1 MIQTFNS
8 RYNKSMENKILV
20 TLLRHG
26 RSRADDEGVH
36 EGRYDSPLTEVGR
49 AQVHSRV
56 LSFLQRD
63 FQFDL
68 IIASTLQRANET
80 AQIISAALQ
89 VPVENDPDWME
100 WDNGPLAGLPFD
112 LAEELYPQPAFRN
125 PYTPMAGS
133 GESEWDIYNR
143 AAIAVQKLVQRGP
156 GSYLVVAHGGI
167 LNTALQTM
175 MGAIPTVNLQGFV
188 ISFGDTGYVRLA
200 YYPEKHRWVMLEFV
214 PGE

>member
-1 MIQTFNS
+1 MDNTI
-8 RYNKSMENKILV
+8 KV

-49 AQVHSRV
+49 AQVNRRAQD
-56 LSFLQRD
+56 FLQRG

-80 AQIISAALQ
+80 ARMIGSTLG
-89 VPVENDPDWME
+89 VSVVDEPDWME
-100 WDNGPLAGLPFD
+100 WDNGPLAGLPYEV
-112 LAEELYPQPAFRN
+112 AEERYPRPDFRT

-133 GESEWDIYNR
+133 GESGWDIYSR
-143 AAIAVQKLVQRGP
+143 AARAMQKLVQRGP

-167 LNTALQTM
+167 LNMALKTM
-175 MGAIPTVNLQGFV
+175 MGTLPTVNQQGFA
-188 ISFGDTGYVRLA
+188 IAFGDTGYVRLE
-200 YYPEKHRWVMLEFV
+200 YYPDQHRWVLREFV

>member
-1 MIQTFNS
+1 MDKVIN
-8 RYNKSMENKILV
+8 V

-36 EGRYDSPLTEVGR
+36 EGRYDSPLTKAGR
-49 AQVHSRV
+49 EQVHRREQD
-56 LSFLQRD
+56 FLQRR

-80 AQIISAALQ
+80 ARIIGSTLGI
-89 VPVENDPDWME
+89 PVEDEPDWME

-112 LAEELYPQPAFRN
+112 VAEERYPKPEFRT

-133 GESEWDIYNR
+133 GESGWDIYSR
-143 AAIAVQKLVQRGP
+143 AARAVQKLVQRGP

-175 MGAIPTVNLQGFV
+175 MGAIPMVNQQGFA
-188 ISFGDTGYVRLA
+188 IAFGDTGYVRLD
-200 YYPEKHRWVMLEFV
+200 YYPGEHRWVLLEFTS
-214 PGE
+214 GE

>member
-1 MIQTFNS
+1 
-8 RYNKSMENKILV
+8 MENKITV

-49 AQVHSRV
+49 AQVHSRAQD
-56 LSFLQRD
+56 FLQRG

-68 IIASTLQRANET
+68 IIASTLLRANET
-80 AQIISAALQ
+80 ARIIATELG
-89 VPVENDPDWME
+89 VTVENDPDWME

-112 LAEELYPQPAFRN
+112 VAEQRYPKPVFRN

-133 GESEWDIYNR
+133 GESEWDAYCR
-143 AAIAVQKLVQRGP
+143 AGRAVQKVVQRGP

-167 LNTALQTM
+167 LNTALKTM
-175 MGAIPTVNLQGFV
+175 MGSQPAVNHQGFA
-188 ISFGDTGYVRLA
+188 ISFGDTGYARLV
-200 YYPEKHRWVMLEFV
+200 YYPDEHRWVLLEFL
-214 PGE
+214 PG

>member
-1 MIQTFNS
+1 
-8 RYNKSMENKILV
+8 MENKILV

-49 AQVHSRV
+49 AQVHRRAED
-56 LSFLQRD
+56 FLHHD

-68 IIASTLQRANET
+68 IIASTLLRANET
-80 AQIISAALQ
+80 ARIIATELG
-89 VPVENDPDWME
+89 VTLENDPDWME

-112 LAEELYPQPAFRN
+112 VAEQRYPKPDFRN

-133 GESEWDIYNR
+133 GESEWDAYCR
-143 AAIAVQKLVQRGP
+143 ASLAVQKLVQRGP

-167 LNTALQTM
+167 LNTVLKTM
-175 MGAIPTVNLQGFV
+175 MGSQPAVNHQGFAF
-188 ISFGDTGYVRLA
+188 SFGDTGYVRLV
-200 YYPEKHRWVMLEFV
+200 YYPDEHRWVLLEFL
-214 PGE
+214 PG

>member
-1 MIQTFNS
+1 
-8 RYNKSMENKILV
+8 MENKILV

-49 AQVHSRV
+49 AQVHRRAQD
-56 LSFLQRD
+56 FLQRD

-68 IIASTLQRANET
+68 IIASTLLRANET
-80 AQIISAALQ
+80 ARIIATALG
-89 VPVENDPDWME
+89 VTVENDPDWME

-112 LAEELYPQPAFRN
+112 VAEQRYPKPDFRN

-133 GESEWDIYNR
+133 GESEWDAYCR
-143 AAIAVQKLVQRGP
+143 AASAVQKLVQRGP

-167 LNTALQTM
+167 LNTALKTM
-175 MGAIPTVNLQGFV
+175 MGSQPAVNHQGFA
-188 ISFGDTGYVRLA
+188 ISFGDTGYARLV
-200 YYPEKHRWVMLEFV
+200 YYPDEHRWVLLEFV
-214 PGE
+214 SGEP

>member
-1 MIQTFNS
+1 
-8 RYNKSMENKILV
+8 MENKILV

-49 AQVHSRV
+49 AQVHKRAQD
-56 LSFLQRD
+56 FLLRGL
-63 FQFDL
+63 QFDL

-80 AQIISAALQ
+80 ARIIGSALD
-89 VPVENDPDWME
+89 VSVEDDSDWME

-112 LAEELYPQPAFRN
+112 VAEERYPKPDFRN

-143 AAIAVQKLVQRGP
+143 AARAVQKLVQRGP

-175 MGAIPTVNLQGFV
+175 MGAIPTANQQGFA
-188 ISFGDTGYVRLA
+188 IAFGDTGYVHLV
-200 YYPEKHRWVMLEFV
+200 YYPDQHRWVLLEFM
-214 PGE
+214 PG